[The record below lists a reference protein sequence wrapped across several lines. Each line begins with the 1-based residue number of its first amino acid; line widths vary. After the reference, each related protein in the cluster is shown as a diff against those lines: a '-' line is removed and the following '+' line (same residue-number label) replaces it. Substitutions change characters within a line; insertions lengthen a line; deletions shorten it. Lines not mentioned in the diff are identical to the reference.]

1 MDAFGFSTSVIVE
14 AAAQVIRI
22 SDTSAITMR
31 PAFFSFP
38 KDENHEEDGKENSL
52 TKQVFEKIRHVT
64 CKKVGSPSNSQTLW
78 RYLDRSEV
86 AKCS

>member
-1 MDAFGFSTSVIVE
+1 MDGFGSSTPVIVE
-14 AAAQVIRI
+14 TAAQVIRI

-31 PAFFSFP
+31 PALFSFP
-38 KDENHEEDGKENSL
+38 KDENYKEEAKENSP